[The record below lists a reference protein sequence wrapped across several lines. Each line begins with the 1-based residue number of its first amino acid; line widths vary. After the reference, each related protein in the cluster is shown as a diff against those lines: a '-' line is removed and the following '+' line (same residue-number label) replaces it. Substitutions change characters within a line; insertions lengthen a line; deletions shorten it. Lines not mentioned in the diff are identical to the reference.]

1 MSFSTYE
8 ATAPILLR
16 SLHKLSA
23 LLDKGAASGV
33 PEADLLAARI
43 APDMLPLTKQI
54 QIISD
59 TAKGAVA
66 RLTGVDAPS
75 MPDTEACLVDL
86 KARIAKTIDFIES
99 VDASMYEGAAGRQI
113 TLKFPSIE
121 MRFAGSDYIS
131 QFVLPNFFFHIS
143 IAYALLRMKGVQIG
157 KADFLPVD
165 PSAVTFPT

>member
-86 KARIAKTIDFIES
+86 KARIA
-99 VDASMYEGAAGRQI
+99 
-113 TLKFPSIE
+113 
-121 MRFAGSDYIS
+121 
-131 QFVLPNFFFHIS
+131 